1 VTTSPAA
8 HDAPSTSSVEE
19 THEEEV
25 AARDSQAAE
34 DPQAA
39 EIAAHAVAAKRI
51 RRPRDMVLSLAVLLA
66 PILLLVLAGR
76 FLYGDSTTATVDP
89 QLALQGAARASMQPI
104 PPSTAPA
111 DWKIVSARFK
121 NGVLR
126 IGYIDRSDHGVQ
138 LVQSQSADMVS
149 TELGRD
155 ARRLGEVSAAGQTW
169 SQWAGRDGITAL
181 TRTEG
186 PTTILLI
193 GSVGVDELTRLAT
206 TVTR

>member
-8 HDAPSTSSVEE
+8 HDAHSASSVEE

-25 AARDSQAAE
+25 AARDS
-34 DPQAA
+34 QAA

-51 RRPRDMVLSLAVLLA
+51 RRPRDMVLSLAVLLV

-104 PPSTAPA
+104 PPGTAPA

-121 NGVLR
+121 DGVLR
-126 IGYIDRSDHGVQ
+126 IGYIDRSDRGVQ

-149 TELGRD
+149 IEVGWD
-155 ARRLGEVSAAGQTW
+155 ARRVGEVSVAGQTW